1 MRKKYLSALL
11 FGALLFASAGTFTSC
26 KDYDDDINNLQ
37 GQITANA
44 DAIKA
49 LQDLVNAGK
58 YVSGVAMEGQT
69 ITFTFS
75 DGSTQPITIPAG
87 EKGQT
92 VVVKDGELYIDDE
105 PTGIKVAEEL
115 DTEAGLV
122 KSENGTWWVLNE
134 NGEYTNTNIPVS
146 GITVSGSEKDGY
158 TFTIYNEKGEAQTV
172 KLPTAASSITSIDF
186 STDLVTNPLTLKRVN
201 VSKIEK
207 EDFTFAKNVFKLKK
221 GNVEIKAADWKGPKT
236 LPVDGSYIFSS
247 ESTIDVR
254 IDPVGTDATLV
265 SYTLTNTLNQDAPS
279 IKLKADA
286 EDSDKALNNGN
297 IAGRAANLGNGLY
310 TLSMDNFVVAKD
322 DVKGVYTDGL
332 ATINPE
338 TVYAVN
344 AGYSCRSKYA
354 LNIVEA
360 EACTLNN
367 LVLSQGNSSTST
379 KSMTDA
385 TLTSPFKAKVGVPV
399 KVSGNADKAIYDM
412 YLEVANED
420 AKFQVTFD
428 QENCTFTIGQ
438 NPDWDTRDV
447 AVPIIVWT
455 VANDGSVYKTIVK
468 VSLDAEFDTSSQ
480 YQAVS
485 HNIAVEKQN
494 NVEYID
500 LQTMKD
506 GFKSDDDLASWIKNV
521 DLTKV
526 SYDIYTDKNCS
537 ADKKVTNTGKVS
549 FATVSKKDYSVA
561 ALTGKN
567 GASANYIRMI
577 VDNNATAACDLK
589 LDTQYYIKAS
599 YNDGKNTLNSIVVP
613 ITFTAPTVAEQFAV
627 STNYQ
632 NGTEN
637 SIKAFYNNWNDNDRI
652 DVRKQIA
659 FVTYFK
665 SYDKFAT
672 LALDKEAVITKYNS
686 KDMTSDD
693 LASLSIKDNATPAT
707 IENEVKVSLKALDLG
722 DNTNREAGYGQAL
735 KIIATNK
742 YYTDTK
748 WAYANDADTKYSFTI
763 SIFSPI
769 YEGTIAATDGS
780 KNLTVIA
787 NSETGSDITKDMV
800 SLTDYADN
808 KYNIVP
814 DKIGNSNNTAD
825 NNNDIW
831 TANQI
836 VNVWVEETGDN
847 DYIKEIKLRGV
858 NATDPDNI
866 IPGAIT
872 VIAQPVPNYTEPT
885 EVTVHVKDV
894 WGYVTSQP
902 LNITLTKN
910 TGN

>member
-37 GQITANA
+37 DQITANA

-186 STDLVTNPLTLKRVN
+186 SNDLVTNPTTLEPVKVT
-201 VSKIEK
+201 SYDKY
-207 EDFTFAKNVFKLKK
+207 DFTFAKNVFDLKK
-221 GNVEIKAADWKGPKT
+221 GNVEIKATDWKGPKT

-286 EDSDKALNNGN
+286 EDSDKALDNSN

-354 LNIVEA
+354 LNIVEVK
-360 EACTLNN
+360 ACTLKN
-367 LVLSQGNSSTST
+367 LVLSQGNSSVST
-379 KSMTDA
+379 DDMSDDD
-385 TLTSPFKAKVGVPV
+385 LTGTTFKAKVGVPV

-428 QENCTFTIGQ
+428 QENRTFTIGQ

-485 HNIAVEKQN
+485 HNIAVEEQN

-637 SIKAFYNNWNDNDRI
+637 SIKAFYNNWEANIRNI
-652 DVRKQIA
+652 NL
-659 FVTYFK
+659 VTYFK
-665 SYDKFAT
+665 AYDKYAT
-672 LALDKEAVITKYNS
+672 LSLDNDAVITKFNGVDKKS
-686 KDMTSDD
+686 AD
-693 LASLSIKDNATPAT
+693 LATLTNTDIANGYINLNQSMILND
-707 IENEVKVSLKALDLG
+707 G
-722 DNTNREAGYGQAL
+722 TNREAGYGQAL
-735 KIIATNK
+735 KVNVKNTN
-742 YYTDTK
+742 YTDTE

-808 KYNIVP
+808 KYNVVP
-814 DKIGNSNNTAD
+814 DVANNGNTVTNGPTNLT
-825 NNNDIW
+825 DIW
-831 TANQI
+831 SAKQI
-836 VNVWVEETGDN
+836 DNVWVDETGDN
-847 DYIKEIKLRGV
+847 NYIKEIKLRGV
-858 NATDPDNI
+858 DARDADNVRL
-866 IPGAIT
+866 GAIT
-872 VIAQPVPNYTEPT
+872 LIAQPVPSYTEPT
-885 EVTVHVKDV
+885 EITVHVKDV